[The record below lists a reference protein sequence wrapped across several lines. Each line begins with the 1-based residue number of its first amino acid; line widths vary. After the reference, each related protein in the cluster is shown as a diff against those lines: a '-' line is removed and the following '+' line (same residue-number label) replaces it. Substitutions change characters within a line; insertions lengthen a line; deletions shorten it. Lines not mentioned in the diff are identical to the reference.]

1 MLSLLENIGNYE
13 IILASESPRRSELL
27 KMIGLNFTVH
37 PSHIEETYHN
47 QLTPVEY
54 ALQNAKRKSAKV
66 AEKYPASLIISADT
80 IVICEDEVLEKP
92 EDERHA
98 FDILNKLNGR
108 THEVITAFGIGWKN
122 SGVSIFDHERT
133 RVTFRSLTDD
143 EIHAYIKTGEPF
155 DKAGGYG
162 AQGYGALLI
171 ERVEGCY
178 FNVVGLPL
186 AKFYTMLKTFCTR
199 N

>member
-1 MLSLLENIGNYE
+1 MLSLLKNLGDFD
-13 IILASESPRRSELL
+13 IILASESPRRLELL
-27 KMIGLNFTVH
+27 KMIGLNFAVH
-37 PSHIEETYHN
+37 PSQIEETYQDH
-47 QLTPVEY
+47 LTPVEY
-54 ALQNAKRKSAKV
+54 ALDNAKRKSEKI

-80 IVICEDEVLEKP
+80 IVTCENEVLEKP
-92 EDERHA
+92 QDERHA
-98 FDILNKLNGR
+98 YKILNKLSGR
-108 THEVITAFGIGWKN
+108 THEVITAFGICRIN
-122 SGVSIFDHERT
+122 SGISVFDYEMT
-133 RVTFRSLTDD
+133 RVTFRRLTDD

-162 AQGYGALLI
+162 AQGYGSLLI